1 MVLKN
6 TYSTVSQYIKEKRN
20 SHFAKVGS
28 LGDKRI
34 PKRNRPSGFPV
45 VDVCNHKGTLRS
57 TSSFVDQYR
66 DTMKHGIQFVIKPTT
81 KELVTWAKTSVKSL
95 SSSSFHGGCGVAVSA
110 PPGPAVTAVI
120 TTLPPASNQWH
131 WRDIFE
137 ETSDW
142 IMGLPL
148 STWSLTPWGSLSSYW
163 HWNLYRIFDKT
174 V

>member
-1 MVLKN
+1 MVLKK
-6 TYSTVSQYIKEKRN
+6 TYSTVSQFIKEKRN

-95 SSSSFHGGCGVAVSA
+95 SSSSFFPRWLWGGCQCPTRTGCHSW
-110 PPGPAVTAVI
+110 VI

-137 ETSDW
+137 ETGDW

-163 HWNLYRIFDKT
+163 H
-174 V
+174 

>member
-6 TYSTVSQYIKEKRN
+6 TYSTVSQFIKEKRN

-81 KELVTWAKTSVKSL
+81 KELVT
-95 SSSSFHGGCGVAVSA
+95 
-110 PPGPAVTAVI
+110 
-120 TTLPPASNQWH
+120 
-131 WRDIFE
+131 
-137 ETSDW
+137 
-142 IMGLPL
+142 
-148 STWSLTPWGSLSSYW
+148 
-163 HWNLYRIFDKT
+163 
-174 V
+174 